1 MMTSPTIPMIVM
13 AIKKAAMA
21 PVLTVV
27 SLRSFKL
34 APQRLQKL
42 RPGVI
47 VVPQVEQNIDI
58 PSA

>member
-1 MMTSPTIPMIVM
+1 MMPSPMM
-13 AIKKAAMA
+13 AMSVIAVKKAVMA
-21 PVLTVV
+21 PVFV
-27 SLRSFKL
+27 SGSVRSFKL

-47 VVPQVEQNIDI
+47 VMPQVEQNIDI